1 MKETQLVRIKMFQ
14 MAVLT
19 IAAGLISAQ
28 EGLTFRNTFDR
39 MSVNAEKGPR
49 PACLNWQNPSLELRA
64 FPGIRGQGNAVALSD
79 TESLTYEMQDN
90 LNPREGTVSF
100 WFSP

>member
-1 MKETQLVRIKMFQ
+1 MKETQLVRIKMLQ

-39 MSVNAEKGPR
+39 MSVNAEKGPSQL
-49 PACLNWQNPSLELRA
+49 AESQSGT
-64 FPGIRGQGNAVALSD
+64 PGFSWNQG
-79 TESLTYEMQDN
+79 TRQC
-90 LNPREGTVSF
+90 RCSF
-100 WFSP
+100 RHRVPDL